1 MHIVEPYAKVKF
13 FMGLPYS
20 MKDSSIEEWKPY
32 ANDALRVIEDV
43 GRTCYRMEEKQ
54 TPESFDRFL
63 RSHVMRDRHIKMMR
77 FSQVIVEFVTDRG
90 VSHEA
95 YTHGATHV
103 GLMESQ
109 RYCNYAAERFGRSIG
124 FIKPKEFLSPQTD
137 QDRQGEQIW
146 TISMEQAEAAYLRMT
161 DLKIKAQTAADV
173 LPRATATKFNFT
185 SNLQGWRHMLLTR
198 STDAVHPKFLDLT
211 VGDTF
216 HGVEAFDS
224 LLGQFKTL
232 WPFFFEDI
240 EPLGSHIGNMQKVR

>member
-13 FMGLPYS
+13 FMGLPYAL
-20 MKDSSIEEWKPY
+20 KDASIEEWKPY
-32 ANDALRVIEDV
+32 ADDALRVIEDV

-54 TPESFDRFL
+54 TSESFDRFL
-63 RSHVMRDRHIKMMR
+63 RSHVMESRHIKMMR
-77 FSQVIVEFVTDRG
+77 FSQIIVEFVTDRG

-109 RYCNYAAERFGRSIG
+109 RYCNYAKDRFGNSVG
-124 FIKPKEFLSPQTD
+124 FIKPRGLDSGQSLWWDSTMKLAEQQYFLGLD
-137 QDRQGEQIW
+137 IG
-146 TISMEQAEAAYLRMT
+146 L
-161 DLKIKAQTAADV
+161 KAQIAADA

-211 VGDTF
+211 VGDTSY
-216 HGVEAFDS
+216 GVEAFDS
-224 LLGQFKTL
+224 LLGQFKFL

-240 EPLGSHIGNMQKVR
+240 EPLKGHISNMQKVR